1 MVVLEFNKNQIEAIN
16 HFEGNCC
23 VLASAGSG
31 KTSVLTNRIANL
43 INTYKID
50 PKNIL
55 AITFSVKARENMQNR
70 LIKLISEDVHK
81 VTIETFHALGN
92 KMLRESKYKYY
103 HNKIKSWQQKQF
115 INNIVVKILHLETDE
130 KEVSTNN
137 ILAFISYQKNN
148 LLDYND
154 ELISL
159 TSMPYGIK
167 FMRIIYQQ
175 YEEMKRNEKLMDFD
189 DMLINTYKLLTN
201 NDSERE
207 KYQDRYKYILVDEMQ
222 DTNLAQYEILR
233 LLGKK
238 HNNLFVVGDPLQC
251 LLPNTLISTPDGNK
265 EIKNIQQNDNIIVAY
280 GRGKK
285 IETEVSSVV
294 HKHYNGKIIKIKTK
308 NGNILEGTPN
318 HCIFTKQCPKDN
330 MYYVYLMYKNNYGY
344 RIGITS
350 ASRAGDGRNKV
361 NGYEGR
367 LTQEQADGLWIIETC
382 DTIEEALYYE
392 SYYSFNYGIPQN
404 VFLTHDNKG
413 LNQESL
419 DKLFKNIDTYKN
431 VKKLMEDKLLF
442 NDIPYHTQFG
452 GINKKR
458 INFTMFDHTAISRC
472 NYFEDRSKNNKKYIH
487 RHGITIDTSNKEFLE
502 QVNNFLKPVHK
513 RNTVGYDY
521 FRFTKHNFNYD
532 YLFELV
538 NSIKLKCEENG
549 VNDVKINFSAKITDT
564 LYRFTPMSY
573 ARKGMMIPIESKEG
587 IIDDEIESVEIYDY
601 DGLVYDIN
609 VDYYRNYI
617 ANGVVVHNCIYEWN
631 LAHNDY
637 IIDFHKDWIDTNV
650 IPLNINY
657 RSTQDIVDI
666 SNKLVKNTKETI
678 HSNYCESIAN
688 KPKYKG
694 PEFDYYNDEYDESSK
709 IAEKIISLKEEF
721 NYSDFA
727 ILTRTNFKHRQLKKV
742 YIKIIFLTK

>member
-238 HNNLFVVGDPLQC
+238 YNNLFVVGDPLQ
-251 LLPNTLISTPDGNK
+251 
-265 EIKNIQQNDNIIVAY
+265 
-280 GRGKK
+280 
-285 IETEVSSVV
+285 
-294 HKHYNGKIIKIKTK
+294 
-308 NGNILEGTPN
+308 
-318 HCIFTKQCPKDN
+318 
-330 MYYVYLMYKNNYGY
+330 
-344 RIGITS
+344 
-350 ASRAGDGRNKV
+350 
-361 NGYEGR
+361 
-367 LTQEQADGLWIIETC
+367 
-382 DTIEEALYYE
+382 
-392 SYYSFNYGIPQN
+392 
-404 VFLTHDNKG
+404 
-413 LNQESL
+413 
-419 DKLFKNIDTYKN
+419 
-431 VKKLMEDKLLF
+431 
-442 NDIPYHTQFG
+442 
-452 GINKKR
+452 
-458 INFTMFDHTAISRC
+458 
-472 NYFEDRSKNNKKYIH
+472 
-487 RHGITIDTSNKEFLE
+487 
-502 QVNNFLKPVHK
+502 
-513 RNTVGYDY
+513 
-521 FRFTKHNFNYD
+521 
-532 YLFELV
+532 
-538 NSIKLKCEENG
+538 
-549 VNDVKINFSAKITDT
+549 
-564 LYRFTPMSY
+564 
-573 ARKGMMIPIESKEG
+573 
-587 IIDDEIESVEIYDY
+587 
-601 DGLVYDIN
+601 
-609 VDYYRNYI
+609 
-617 ANGVVVHNCIYEWN
+617 CIYEWN

-688 KPKYKG
+688 KSKYKS
-694 PEFDYYNDEYDESSK
+694 PEFTYYNDEYDESSK
-709 IAEKIISLKEEF
+709 IAEKIINLKEEF

-727 ILTRTNFKHRQLKKV
+727 ILTRTNFQTQAIEEGLYQNNIPYEVIGGTMFYELREIRDMISYLRLIHDTKNDEAFRQIFNSPNRYLGSVFLDEVSTYAQRHKISLFNSMQIFPRSNEWRYKKGITELSGIVSKIKKHKKYKVGDLVNIIRKEFDYDKYILKENAEGDIKSEKIDNLDTLVDLANKYDDISLFLKEVDNLLGFSKNSDVEDKV
-742 YIKIIFLTK
+742 KVMTIHKSKGLEFPVVFVVGVNDGLLPHVKSHNLNEERRLFYVGLTRAEKLLYISSTMFYRDRDMEISDFIYDIFDENVLRKLY